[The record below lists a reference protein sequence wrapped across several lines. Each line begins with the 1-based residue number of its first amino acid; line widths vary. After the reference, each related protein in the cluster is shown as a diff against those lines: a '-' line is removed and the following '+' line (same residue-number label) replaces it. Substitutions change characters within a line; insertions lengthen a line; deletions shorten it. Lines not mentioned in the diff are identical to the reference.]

1 MNLIRC
7 CFATLREADLPAWIH
22 DSKIL
27 QESSWSLVA
36 QFGKF
41 HLGHIDA
48 WA

>member
-27 QESSWSLVA
+27 Q
-36 QFGKF
+36 
-41 HLGHIDA
+41 
-48 WA
+48 